1 MLYLYL
7 LGIET
12 NEEQTEKYSC
22 DVASTEIASGFKSI
36 VQQGLH
42 FAYHQLKKAALQ
54 FGKLFVVD
62 RSIIDEADSY
72 FDNLNDMQA
81 DESDADVEENDG
93 DTFPRLDLDVESV
106 KYKYDYTIS
115 DNTMLH
121 SMIREEIEILL
132 LSPTISLTG
141 YQEEYLDLVEER
153 ESANWKSCLVFC
165 GLFLCYFLT
174 KSEVAIPVCGS
185 NPMSPR
191 MLPVIK
197 LIYHALTQGNLIHS
211 YFKDCLPDGQITPR
225 EAVELIKEGIPV
237 EKYMETPA
245 FMSHDNL
252 EYVLEF
258 HLTRLC
264 SARRR
269 SCSLYTVDGK
279 TSVLC
284 TDSEAILF
292 VNIDKN
298 TIEEKEG
305 GAIIIRAKSCSN
317 LFLKIISQQLNIEN
331 PQSGS
336 LLTTYF

>member
-1 MLYLYL
+1 MNK
-7 LGIET
+7 ERT
-12 NEEQTEKYSC
+12 KKYSC
-22 DVASTEIASGFKSI
+22 DVTSPEIASGFGSI

-42 FAYHQLKKAALQ
+42 FAYQQLKKAALQ

-62 RSIIDEADSY
+62 QSIIDEADSY
-72 FDNLNDMQA
+72 FDNLNDVQA
-81 DESDADVEENDG
+81 DESDADLEENDG
-93 DTFPRLDLDVESV
+93 DTFSRLDLDIESV
-106 KYKYDYTIS
+106 KYKYEYATAR
-115 DNTMLH
+115 NAMLH
-121 SMIREEIEILL
+121 SMIRADIEILL

-141 YQEEYLDLVEER
+141 YQEEYHDIVEER

-191 MLPVIK
+191 MHPVMM
-197 LIYHALTQGNLIHS
+197 LICHALAQGSLIHA

-225 EAVELIKEGIPV
+225 EAAGLIKEGIPI

-245 FMSHDNL
+245 FMFHDNL
-252 EYVLEF
+252 EYLFEF
-258 HLTRLC
+258 QLTRLW

-279 TSVLC
+279 TSVPC
-284 TDSEAILF
+284 TDSDALMF
-292 VNIDKN
+292 VNIDRN
-298 TIEEKEG
+298 TLEEKEG
-305 GAIIIRAKSCSN
+305 GAIIIRAQSCSN
-317 LFLKIISQQLNIEN
+317 LFVKTISEQLNIEN
-331 PQSGS
+331 PRSGS